1 MRKASRE
8 DFVERTCVEKRIVE
22 RRTVSTYSLS
32 TPLFSTP
39 LLSTLLLLTSFAC
52 SNGAQPS
59 ATITAADT
67 ADQVLID
74 MTHYVTNDGVVR
86 ARVRADSAFFYQNS
100 QSVAMRNVHI
110 TFYDTDGRETSTMSA
125 KEGTYHWA
133 TGDMEGRGNVVV
145 VGAGDGRTLKS
156 EVMRYKQATN
166 QVSSDQ
172 PFVFDGPGRH
182 AKGQGFTSDPEFRNV
197 TALKLTGTGGHL
209 VLPNQ

>member
-8 DFVERTCVEKRIVE
+8 SVQKKRRVKAYPIYAFT
-22 RRTVSTYSLS
+22 RR
-32 TPLFSTP
+32 F
-39 LLSTLLLLTSFAC
+39 LLTFLLDVFALTQFAC
-52 SNGAQPS
+52 SNGAKPT
-59 ATITAADT
+59 ATVTAADT

-86 ARVRADSAFFYQNS
+86 ARVRADTAFFYQNS
-100 QSVAMRNVHI
+100 QSVDMRNVHI

-125 KEGTYHWA
+125 KDGTYHWA

-172 PFVFDGPGRH
+172 PFVFDGPDRH
-182 AKGQGFTSDPEFRNV
+182 IKGEGFTSDPNFRNV
-197 TALKLTGTGGHL
+197 TALKPTGKGGHF

>member
-1 MRKASRE
+1 L
-8 DFVERTCVEKRIVE
+8 T
-22 RRTVSTYSLS
+22 SLV
-32 TPLFSTP
+32 
-39 LLSTLLLLTSFAC
+39 LTSFAC

-86 ARVRADSAFFYQNS
+86 ARVRADTAFFYQNS
-100 QSVAMRNVHI
+100 QSVEMRNVHI
-110 TFYDTDGRETSTMSA
+110 TFYDTDGHETSTMSA
-125 KEGTYHWA
+125 KDGTYHWA

-172 PFVFDGPGRH
+172 PFVFDGPDRH
-182 AKGQGFTSDPEFRNV
+182 IKGKAFTSDPDFRNV
-197 TALKLTGTGGHL
+197 TALNPTGKGGHF

>member
-1 MRKASRE
+1 MRAASRE
-8 DFVERTCVEKRIVE
+8 QGVERRIVEKKNVE
-22 RRTVSTYSLS
+22 RRTVSTSFLS
-32 TPLFSTP
+32 TF

-52 SNGAQPS
+52 SNGAKPT

-86 ARVRADSAFFYQNS
+86 ARVRADTAYFYQNS
-100 QSVAMRNVHI
+100 QSVEMRNVHI
-110 TFYDTDGRETSTMSA
+110 TFYDTDGRETSTMTA
-125 KEGTYHWA
+125 KDGTYHWA

-145 VGAGDGRTLKS
+145 VGAGDGRTLTS
-156 EVMRYKQATN
+156 DVMRYKQATN

-182 AKGQGFTSDPEFRNV
+182 VRGQGFTSDPEFRNV
-197 TALKLTGTGGHL
+197 TALRPTGTGGHF

>member
-1 MRKASRE
+1 MR
-8 DFVERTCVEKRIVE
+8 DGVERRSVEKRS
-22 RRTVSTYSLS
+22 VSTYSLS
-32 TPLFSTP
+32 THFLSTSFFSTF
-39 LLSTLLLLTSFAC
+39 LFLTSLVFTSFAC

-86 ARVRADSAFFYQNS
+86 ARVRADTAFFYQNS
-100 QSVAMRNVHI
+100 QSVEMHNVHI
-110 TFYDTDGRETSTMSA
+110 TFYDTDGHETSTMSA
-125 KEGTYHWA
+125 KDGTYHWA
-133 TGDMEGRGNVVV
+133 TGDMEGRGNCVV
-145 VGAGDGRTLKS
+145 VGAGDGRTLRS

-172 PFVFDGPGRH
+172 PFDFVGPGRH
-182 AKGQGFTSDPEFRNV
+182 VQGQGFTSDPDFRNV
-197 TALKLTGTGGHL
+197 TALKPTGTGGHF

>member
-1 MRKASRE
+1 MRKAS
-8 DFVERTCVEKRIVE
+8 
-22 RRTVSTYSLS
+22 
-32 TPLFSTP
+32 

-86 ARVRADSAFFYQNS
+86 ARVRADTAFFYQNS
-100 QSVAMRNVHI
+100 QSAEMRSVHI
-110 TFYDTDGRETSTMSA
+110 TFYDTDGRETSTMTA
-125 KEGTYHWA
+125 REGTYHWA

-166 QVSSDQ
+166 IVSSDQ
-172 PFVFDGPGRH
+172 PFIFDGPGRH
-182 AKGQGFTSDPEFRNV
+182 VEGEGFTSDPDFRNV
-197 TALKLTGTGGHL
+197 TALRPKGTGGHF

>member
-1 MRKASRE
+1 MPN
-8 DFVERTCVEKRIVE
+8 DVERRSVEKRSVE
-22 RRTVSTYSLS
+22 KRFVSTSFLS
-32 TPLFSTP
+32 TSFFSTFLFLTP
-39 LLSTLLLLTSFAC
+39 LVLTSFAC
-52 SNGAQPS
+52 SNGAKPT

-74 MTHYVTNDGVVR
+74 MKHYVTNDGVVR
-86 ARVRADSAFFYQNS
+86 ARVHADTAFFYQNT
-100 QSVAMRNVHI
+100 QAVEMRTVQI
-110 TFYDTDGRETSTMSA
+110 TFYDTDGHETSTMTA

-145 VGAGDGRTLKS
+145 VGSGDGRTLKS

-182 AKGQGFTSDPEFRNV
+182 AKGKGFTSDPEFKNV
-197 TALKLTGTGGHL
+197 TAQKLTGTGGHL

>member
-1 MRKASRE
+1 MRKTSRE
-8 DFVERTCVEKRIVE
+8 VVKENRRVEAHVFT
-22 RRTVSTYSLS
+22 RR
-32 TPLFSTP
+32 
-39 LLSTLLLLTSFAC
+39 LLLTFFLDVFALTQFAC
-52 SNGAQPS
+52 SNGAKPT

-86 ARVRADSAFFYQNS
+86 ARVRADTAFFYQNS
-100 QSVAMRNVHI
+100 QSVEMRNVHI

-133 TGDMEGRGNVVV
+133 SGDMEGRGNVVV

-172 PFVFDGPGRH
+172 PFVFDGPDRH
-182 AKGQGFTSDPEFRNV
+182 IKGKAFTSDPDFRNV
-197 TALKLTGTGGHL
+197 TALNPTGKGGHF

>member
-1 MRKASRE
+1 MRRLLVTF
-8 DFVERTCVEKRIVE
+8 FVDAAV
-22 RRTVSTYSLS
+22 
-32 TPLFSTP
+32 
-39 LLSTLLLLTSFAC
+39 LTQFAC
-52 SNGAQPS
+52 SNGAKPT

-74 MTHYVTNDGVVR
+74 MKHYVTNDGVVR
-86 ARVRADSAFFYQNS
+86 ARVHADTAFFYQNS
-100 QSVAMRNVHI
+100 QSVEMRNVQI
-110 TFYDTDGRETSTMSA
+110 TFYDTDGHETSTMTA
-125 KEGTYHWA
+125 KDGTYHWA

-182 AKGQGFTSDPEFRNV
+182 AKGQGFTSDPEFKNV

>member
-8 DFVERTCVEKRIVE
+8 GVERE
-22 RRTVSTYSLS
+22 RQVKAYTAYDFTRRVFLT
-32 TPLFSTP
+32 F
-39 LLSTLLLLTSFAC
+39 LLDAFALTSFAC
-52 SNGAQPS
+52 SNGPRPT
-59 ATITAADT
+59 ATVTAADT

-86 ARVRADSAFFYQNS
+86 ARVRADTAFFYQNS
-100 QSVAMRNVHI
+100 QSVDMRNVHI

-125 KEGTYHWA
+125 KDGTYHWA
-133 TGDMEGRGNVVV
+133 TGDMEGRGTVVV

-172 PFVFDGPGRH
+172 PFVFDGPDRH
-182 AKGQGFTSDPEFRNV
+182 IKGEGFTSDPDFRNV
-197 TALKLTGTGGHL
+197 TALKPTGKGGPF

>member
-1 MRKASRE
+1 MRAASRE
-8 DFVERTCVEKRIVE
+8 QGVERRIVEKKNVE
-22 RRTVSTYSLS
+22 RRTVSTS
-32 TPLFSTP
+32 F
-39 LLSTLLLLTSFAC
+39 LSTLLLLTSFAC
-52 SNGAQPS
+52 SNGAKPT

-86 ARVRADSAFFYQNS
+86 ARVRADTAYFYQNS
-100 QSVAMRNVHI
+100 QSVEMRNVHI
-110 TFYDTDGRETSTMSA
+110 TFYDTDGRETSTMTA
-125 KEGTYHWA
+125 KDGTYHWA

-145 VGAGDGRTLKS
+145 VGAGDGRTLTS
-156 EVMRYKQATN
+156 DVMRYKQATN

-182 AKGQGFTSDPEFRNV
+182 VRGQGFTSDPEFRNV
-197 TALKLTGTGGHL
+197 TALRPTGTGGHF